1 MWKRMEVMTVKEFMN
16 GDYKM
21 RAKER
26 QAKREKA
33 LTNVMAPLTAT
44 PLLFNTLPAFAAE
57 PSLQSKVAQA
67 FTPLVD
73 LAQGI
78 SYPLGLIMIIG
89 GCLFIMVGNKEK
101 GFAMIQAAGIGYV
114 LCQIAPLI
122 MGLLVEITDAL

>member
-26 QAKREKA
+26 QAKREKV
-33 LTNVMAPLTAT
+33 LTNVMAPLTVT
-44 PLLFNTLPAFAAE
+44 PLLFNALPAFAAE

>member
-26 QAKREKA
+26 QAKREKV

-44 PLLFNTLPAFAAE
+44 PLLFNALPAFAAE